1 MSASIIPFPRKPAQN
16 AVELEKIMRR
26 WLAELSTDP
35 DLIETVVTRML
46 TFIEQYA
53 SKPFEPV
60 FDLPVPRDLSQEE
73 TEALLEAIE
82 KGTDAMARQVQQMIN
97 EIIIER
103 FFLEVEIYKT
113 RNSVVTRSYLK

>member
-1 MSASIIPFPRKPAQN
+1 MSASIIPFPKKPDQN
-16 AVELEKIMRR
+16 LIELEKIMRR

-35 DLIETVVTRML
+35 DLIETVVKRML

-53 SKPFEPV
+53 SKSFEPV
-60 FDLPVPRDLSQEE
+60 FDLPVPRNLSQEE
-73 TEALLEAIE
+73 TELLLGAIE
-82 KGTDAMARQVQQMIN
+82 KGTDAMAQQVHQMIN

-113 RNSVVTRSYLK
+113 RNDTVTRSYLK